1 MSKRKISERFKK
13 SVWAFFVGARKK
25 VSGKKIEHFFYF
37 ENFSQRP
44 NFYLENYSLQL
55 PWESFFLSRSISL
68 SLYLSWESCPSSCL
82 NGRSIIKIILLIAS
96 DQNEA
101 PLLAGKV
108 ETNNFG
114 QDKSFLLQRN
124 EPIVFPS
131 LGKIETIKEQGI
143 KCLDAKR
150 IHYATGHL

>member
-1 MSKRKISERFKK
+1 MRVVQKWIFLAAPSMSKRKISERFKK
-13 SVWAFFVGARKK
+13 AFGPFLSVQEKSFW
-25 VSGKKIEHFFYF
+25 KKIEHFFYF

-82 NGRSIIKIILLIAS
+82 NGRSIIKIILLIVS

-101 PLLAGKV
+101 PLLASKV
-108 ETNNFG
+108 ETNNCG
-114 QDKSFLLQRN
+114 QDKSFLFQRN

-143 KCLDAKR
+143 KC
-150 IHYATGHL
+150 

>member
-1 MSKRKISERFKK
+1 MSKRKISERLKKKRLGLFCRCKKK
-13 SVWAFFVGARKK
+13 SFW
-25 VSGKKIEHFFYF
+25 KKIEHFFYF

-55 PWESFFLSRSISL
+55 PWESFFLSLSISL

-82 NGRSIIKIILLIAS
+82 NGRSIIKIILLIVS
-96 DQNEA
+96 DQKEA

-114 QDKSFLLQRN
+114 QDKSFLFQRN

-131 LGKIETIKEQGI
+131 LGKLESIKEQGI
-143 KCLDAKR
+143 KC
-150 IHYATGHL
+150 